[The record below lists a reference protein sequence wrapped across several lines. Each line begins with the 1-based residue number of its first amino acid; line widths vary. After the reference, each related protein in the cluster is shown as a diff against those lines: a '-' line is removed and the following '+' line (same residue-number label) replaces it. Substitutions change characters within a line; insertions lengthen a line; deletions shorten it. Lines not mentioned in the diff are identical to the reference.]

1 MKCIWTLV
9 LAGSVLFL
17 APPDG
22 GAAQGSAALVD
33 LDVPMPPTPVRAGGK
48 IQLVYELHVTNFRPE
63 NLELTAIEVYKD
75 EGTQSRW

>member
-9 LAGSVLFL
+9 LAGSVLK
-17 APPDG
+17 
-22 GAAQGSAALVD
+22 GSAALVD